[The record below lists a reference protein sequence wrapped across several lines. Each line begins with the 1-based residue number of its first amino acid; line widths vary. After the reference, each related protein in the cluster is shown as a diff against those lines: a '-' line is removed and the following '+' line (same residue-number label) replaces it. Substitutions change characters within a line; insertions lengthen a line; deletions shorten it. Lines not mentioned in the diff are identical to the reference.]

1 MALYVSS
8 RPVVDKNATNKKEQ
22 MSHTFSASQ
31 KTHHRRVI
39 VVLKKH
45 GDTYKENTYN
55 SRTKTHDVNFSRC
68 GL

>member
-8 RPVVDKNATNKKEQ
+8 RPVVDIKCKIKKEQ

-39 VVLKKH
+39 VVLQKH
-45 GDTYKENTYN
+45 GDTYDKIRTIHC
-55 SRTKTHDVNFSRC
+55 TKTQ
-68 GL
+68 

>member
-39 VVLKKH
+39 VVLQKH
-45 GDTYKENTYN
+45 GDTYEKI
-55 SRTKTHDVNFSRC
+55 RTI
-68 GL
+68 L